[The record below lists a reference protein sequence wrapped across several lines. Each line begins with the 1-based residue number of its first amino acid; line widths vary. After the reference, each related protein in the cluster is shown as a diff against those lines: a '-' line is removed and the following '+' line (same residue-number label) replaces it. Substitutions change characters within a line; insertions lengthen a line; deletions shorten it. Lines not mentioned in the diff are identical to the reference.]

1 LGLGHQTIQHTPQL
15 ISSLKGEKIKT
26 IECSSNHTIVQTGK
40 FKRNLSNVETGIY
53 SFGMNAFGQLGI
65 GNKKDQYTP
74 QLISSLKNEKIKNI
88 ACEKFLTYVVTG
100 MDFLIF

>member
-1 LGLGHQTIQHTPQL
+1 
-15 ISSLKGEKIKT
+15 
-26 IECSSNHTIVQTGK
+26 
-40 FKRNLSNVETGIY
+40 
-53 SFGMNAFGQLGI
+53 MNAFGQLGI